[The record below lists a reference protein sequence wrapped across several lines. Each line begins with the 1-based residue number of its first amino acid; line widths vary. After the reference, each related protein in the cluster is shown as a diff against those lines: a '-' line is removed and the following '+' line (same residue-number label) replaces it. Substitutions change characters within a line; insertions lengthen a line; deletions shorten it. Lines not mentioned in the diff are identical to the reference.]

1 MEIEELAKRVAVAL
15 MNKEFTMCTAE
26 ECTCGLVGATVA
38 SQDYAQ
44 RWYKG
49 SITTY
54 TEEEA
59 VKILEVMPSA
69 ILRCDFVSCQV
80 AQQMALKALN
90 MFKSNIAT
98 AIVGYVDGYGSSDI
112 KAGDIQICV
121 AKTANKNDGISF
133 KYKKINV
140 EGQDRGK
147 NIEVAIEEALRAT
160 LDCIMGEG
168 D

>member
-59 VKILEVMPSA
+59 VRVLEVMPSA
-69 ILRCDFVSCQV
+69 ILRCDFVSCNV
-80 AQQMALKALN
+80 VQQMAMKALN
-90 MFKSNIAT
+90 MFKTNIAT
-98 AIVGYVDGYGSSDI
+98 AIVGYVDGYGSSDV
-112 KAGDIQICV
+112 KAGDVQICV
-121 AKTANKNDGISF
+121 AKSSDNSISF

-140 EGQDRGK
+140 EEQDRGK
-147 NIEVAIEEALRAT
+147 NIEVAIKEALRAT

>member
-59 VKILEVMPSA
+59 VRVLEVMPSA
-69 ILRCDFVSCQV
+69 ILRCGFVSCNI
-80 AQQMALKALN
+80 AQQMTMKALN
-90 MFKSNIAT
+90 MFKTNIAT
-98 AIVGYVDGYGSSDI
+98 AIVGYVDGYGSSDV
-112 KAGDIQICV
+112 KAGDVQICV
-121 AKTANKNDGISF
+121 AKSSDNSISF

-140 EGQDRGK
+140 EEQDRGK
-147 NIEVAIEEALRAT
+147 NIEVAIKEALRAT

>member
-59 VKILEVMPSA
+59 VRVLEVMPSA
-69 ILRCDFVSCQV
+69 ILRCDFVSCNV
-80 AQQMALKALN
+80 AQQMAMKALN
-90 MFKSNIAT
+90 MFKTNIAT
-98 AIVGYVDGYGSSDI
+98 AIVGYVDGYGSSDV
-112 KAGDIQICV
+112 KAGDVQICV
-121 AKTANKNDGISF
+121 AKSSDNSISF

-140 EGQDRGK
+140 EEQDRGK
-147 NIEVAIEEALRAT
+147 NIEVAIKEALRAT

>member
-1 MEIEELAKRVAVAL
+1 MEIEDLAKRVAVAL

-26 ECTCGLVGATVA
+26 ECTCGLLGATVA
-38 SQDYAQ
+38 SQDYAK

-49 SITTY
+49 TITTY
-54 TEEEA
+54 TEMEA
-59 VKILEVMPSA
+59 AEVLDVMPSA

-80 AQQMALKALN
+80 AQQMAMKVLN
-90 MFKSNIAT
+90 TFNANIAT
-98 AIVGYVDGYGSSDI
+98 AVVGYVDAYGSSDV
-112 KAGDIQICV
+112 KAGEVQICV
-121 AKTANKNDGISF
+121 AKSYNDNISF
-133 KYKKINV
+133 KYKKIIV

-147 NIEVAIEEALRAT
+147 NIELAIKEALRAT

>member
-59 VKILEVMPSA
+59 VRVLEVMPSA
-69 ILRCDFVSCQV
+69 ILRCDFVSCNV
-80 AQQMALKALN
+80 AQQMAMKALN
-90 MFKSNIAT
+90 MFKTNIAT
-98 AIVGYVDGYGSSDI
+98 AIVGYVDGYGSSDV
-112 KAGDIQICV
+112 KARDVQICV
-121 AKTANKNDGISF
+121 AKSSDNSISF

-140 EGQDRGK
+140 EEQDRGK
-147 NIEVAIEEALRAT
+147 NIEVAMKEALRAT

>member
-26 ECTCGLVGATVA
+26 EYTCGLVGATVA

-59 VKILEVMPSA
+59 VRVLEAMPSA
-69 ILRCDFVSCQV
+69 ILRCGFVSCNV
-80 AQQMALKALN
+80 AQQMAMKALN
-90 MFKSNIAT
+90 MFKTNIAT
-98 AIVGYVDGYGSSDI
+98 AIVGYVDGYGSSDV
-112 KAGDIQICV
+112 KAGDVQICV
-121 AKTANKNDGISF
+121 AKSSDNSISF

-140 EGQDRGK
+140 EEQDRGK
-147 NIEVAIEEALRAT
+147 NIEVAIKEALRAT

>member
-59 VKILEVMPSA
+59 VRVLEVMPSA
-69 ILRCDFVSCQV
+69 ILRCDFVSCNV
-80 AQQMALKALN
+80 AQQMAMKALN
-90 MFKSNIAT
+90 MLKTNIAT
-98 AIVGYVDGYGSSDI
+98 AIVGYVDGYGSSDV
-112 KAGDIQICV
+112 KAGDVQICV
-121 AKTANKNDGISF
+121 AKSSDNSISF

-140 EGQDRGK
+140 EEQDRGK
-147 NIEVAIEEALRAT
+147 NIEVAIKEALRAT